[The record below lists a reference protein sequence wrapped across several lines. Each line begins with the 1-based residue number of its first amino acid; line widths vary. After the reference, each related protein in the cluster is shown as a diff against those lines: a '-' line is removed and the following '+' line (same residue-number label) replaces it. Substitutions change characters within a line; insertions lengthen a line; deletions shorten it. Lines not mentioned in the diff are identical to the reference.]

1 MGIVGEKKREIFALP
16 IDADGRLEIEN
27 REWGQGV
34 KTPNQRSGG
43 RKKLKKYF
51 SHRLQIEKL
60 HLPLHPGSQGTENEK
75 RENEKAGVESLDFQQ
90 AGQKSPG
97 KFFEVL

>member
-1 MGIVGEKKREIFALP
+1 
-16 IDADGRLEIEN
+16 
-27 REWGQGV
+27 
-34 KTPNQRSGG
+34 
-43 RKKLKKYF
+43 
-51 SHRLQIEKL
+51 LQIEKL